1 MIDPV
6 SIGLAGVN
14 LFTSGINAVRGS
26 QDKKRI
32 EAELGAMG
40 DSPNYTMS
48 SDYDRMVNMAL
59 NAPQAGVAAA
69 ERSYGDQAAMSA
81 AYGSRGIGALGA
93 ANRQQVDTLNQLEAS
108 RTANIQ
114 NALGTRASADQSV
127 MNANVAQDIS
137 EYTAERD
144 RLMQEQAAAQEAINA
159 GISGFTN
166 IGGSL
171 LSGAASSAMGGGFGA
186 GFEAFSNPTS
196 GAGGGGYSLS
206 EAAKILGLTQNKA
219 GGSTNSYV
227 SPGDEDHDTNEF
239 LISRMVK
246 TKSGATKLIPEA
258 TSTGKELHQSTK
270 DGELEV
276 LNSKQ
281 QDSIG
286 DGYKDYKKTG
296 RVKKLIK
303 AVRDVFELPQFNR

>member
-6 SIGLAGVN
+6 SIGLAGVD
-14 LFTSGINAVRGS
+14 LVTSGINFVRGK
-26 QDKKRI
+26 QDKERI

-48 SDYDRMVNMAL
+48 GDYDRMVNMAL

-69 ERSYGDQAAMSA
+69 ERSYGDQAAMAA
-81 AYGSRGIGALGA
+81 AYGSRGVGALGA
-93 ANRQQVDTLNQLEAS
+93 ASRQQVDTLNQLEAS
-108 RTANIQ
+108 RMANIQ

-137 EYTAERD
+137 EYTAERN
-144 RLMQEQAAAQEAINA
+144 RLLEQQAAAQDAINA

-166 IGGSL
+166 LGGAV
-171 LSGAASSAMGGGFGA
+171 LSGAASGAMGGGFGA
-186 GFEAFSNPTS
+186 GFQAFSNPA
-196 GAGGGGYSLS
+196 AGGGGGGNLDTATLLSL
-206 EAAKILGLTQNKA
+206 LGKNKA

-227 SPGDEDHDTNEF
+227 SPGEEDHDTNEF
-239 LISRMVK
+239 LIARMVK
-246 TKSGATKLIPEA
+246 TKNGGTKLVPEA
-258 TSTGKELHQSTK
+258 TSTGNELHQKTEE
-270 DGELEV
+270 GELEV

-281 QDSIG
+281 QSSIG